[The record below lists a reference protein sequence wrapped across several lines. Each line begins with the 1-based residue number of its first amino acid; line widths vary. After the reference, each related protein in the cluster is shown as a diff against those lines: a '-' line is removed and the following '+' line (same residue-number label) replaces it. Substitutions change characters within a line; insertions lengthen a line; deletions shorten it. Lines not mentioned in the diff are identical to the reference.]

1 MGAFIAA
8 RIDDMLRIYGNKEV
22 ATARAEAEKV
32 CEELTPY
39 NEQLA
44 RHRGECRAWLEHDA
58 HCIWE
63 RRLSNSYQELRTFL
77 VEDASWH
84 VMNSVHDWS
93 TLRIRAATMAVSLLG
108 RMVYPPIP
116 ALLPKPQESLWWQF
130 VAIVHECD
138 ARCGK

>member
-1 MGAFIAA
+1 MGQFIAS
-8 RIDDMLRIYGNKEV
+8 RIDDMLRIYGDKEV

-58 HCIWE
+58 HFIWE
-63 RRLSNSYQELRTFL
+63 RRLSNSYQELRKFL

-84 VMNSVHDWS
+84 VMNAVHDWA
-93 TLRIRAATMAVSLLG
+93 TLRVRAVTIGVSLLG
-108 RMVYPPIP
+108 RMAYPPIP
-116 ALLPKPQESLWWQF
+116 GLLPEPQETLWWQL

-138 ARCGK
+138 AQCGK